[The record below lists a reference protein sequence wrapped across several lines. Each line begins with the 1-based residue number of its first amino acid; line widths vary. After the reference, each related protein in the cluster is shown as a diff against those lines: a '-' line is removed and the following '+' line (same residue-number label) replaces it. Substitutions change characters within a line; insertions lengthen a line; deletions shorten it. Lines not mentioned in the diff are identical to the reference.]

1 MEGNKSVGGWNMGVK
16 RCSAKSGILGICGH
30 VGIGHVHSHS
40 GFVQDDSGG
49 FAVAASLLKK
59 ALPVD
64 STLSEA
70 RADLGEGMIT
80 VTTADGGEGRARAR
94 RGITPV
100 EAELIRRVIGKDSVC
115 CQSTAFHAF
124 GRIYGQGVL
133 EAPVALESAIA
144 LALVDTFKKK
154 WPSEIEVV
162 DEDMPGKAGK
172 ILGSVLEIESV
183 PVSLLAVVNA
193 SEGGI
198 GPDEDLEGNVLL
210 GAKGA
215 LMKQLGLHTAPTIV
229 IEGKPFVPG
238 VCDGL
243 KEDTF
248 WIRANRQSD
257 NTTVAAC
264 LTEAAGELKLP
275 YLSSETAFPR
285 GGGALTEAT
294 RKLGQRIVEIGNQL
308 ASSETSCEKVKL
320 VGELAV
326 LISEDAGGATF
337 MTNSLQDVVG
347 SAGMVPGTSAV
358 ISLLVTPEYIKHWKI
373 PVLTSEDCDHF
384 LAVITKSIP
393 KLSKRIEEARQELKE
408 KCNFRE
414 TDFGFLFNKR

>member
-1 MEGNKSVGGWNMGVK
+1 MDVK
-16 RCSAKSGILGICGH
+16 VSSAKRGILGICGH
-30 VGIGHVHSHS
+30 AGVGHVHSHS

-64 STLSEA
+64 STIA
-70 RADLGEGMIT
+70 RAQANLEEGMII
-80 VTTADGGEGRARAR
+80 VATADGGQGRARAR

-100 EAELIRRVIGKDSVC
+100 EAELIQRVIGRDSVC
-115 CQSTAFHAF
+115 TQSAALYAF

-133 EAPVALESAIA
+133 EVPVALQQAVA
-144 LALVDTFKKK
+144 LALVDTFEKK
-154 WPSEIEVV
+154 WPSSVQVV
-162 DEDMPGKAGK
+162 SEDMPGNEGK
-172 ILGSVLEIESV
+172 ILGSVLEIGRV
-183 PVSLLAVVNA
+183 PVSVLAVVNA
-193 SEGGI
+193 TGGGI
-198 GPDEDLEGNVLL
+198 GPDEDLEGNVIL
-210 GAKGA
+210 GAKGN
-215 LMKQLGLHTAPTIV
+215 LMNQLGLNTVPTIV

-243 KEDTF
+243 KESTF

-264 LTEAAGELKLP
+264 LAEAAAELNLP
-275 YLSSETAFPR
+275 YLSSDTAFPR
-285 GGGALTEAT
+285 GGGVLTEAT
-294 RKLGQRIVEIGNQL
+294 RKLAQRIVEIGKQL
-308 ASSETSCEKVKL
+308 ASSETSYEKVKL

-373 PVLTSEDCDHF
+373 PVLTAEDCDHF
-384 LAVITKSIP
+384 LAIITKAIP
-393 KLSKRIEEARQELKE
+393 KLSRRIEEARQELKE
-408 KCNFRE
+408 KSNFKE
-414 TDFGFLFNKR
+414 TDFEFLFNKR